1 MSSLIQDPVKQ
12 KVIWRI
18 SQPTTCIEK
27 ITPELAKSY
36 LDTCNI
42 DNRKIR
48 PGMVLKYANYM
59 TTGDWVLSDQC
70 ISFDLTGKLINGQ
83 HRLLAIVQSGITIKA
98 VVARHMPEDSFKY
111 LDQGAPRSK
120 TDLHK
125 YSSQVN
131 TVISGLEKIFMT
143 KKSFSFTQRENAR
156 NYLINGIYPLESFI
170 DNLTHT
176 NAKVITSG
184 PAMVAFVY
192 WCDMLATPSDPNT
205 EEKEWLINIYNEIVP
220 AYHSYEKRRLIP
232 ERSLAMIK
240 LIDEKKLSHG
250 DGYDI
255 CNKFLSFYDPRK
267 RHQQRFRISAE
278 DLTCADIKDW
288 IKKVFGDSQ

>member
-12 KVIWRI
+12 KGIWRM

-48 PGMVLKYANYM
+48 PGMVSKYANYM
-59 TTGDWVLSDQC
+59 ITGEWVLSDQC

-83 HRLLAIVQSGITIKA
+83 HRLLAIVQSGVTIKA
-98 VVARHMPEDSFKY
+98 MVARHMPEDSFKY
-111 LDQGAPRSK
+111 LDQGATRSK
-120 TDLHK
+120 SDLHK
-125 YSSQVN
+125 YSQYVN
-131 TVISGLEKIFMT
+131 GVIAGLEKILMT

-156 NYLINGIYPLESFI
+156 NYLINGIYPLEYFI

-176 NAKVITSG
+176 RARVITSG

-192 WCDMLATPSDPNT
+192 WCDMVGTPSEPNT
-205 EEKEWLINIYNEIVP
+205 KEKECLENLHNELVH
-220 AYHSYEKRRLIP
+220 AFHSYEKRRLIP
-232 ERSLAMIK
+232 KRSLSMIK
-240 LIDEKKLSHG
+240 LIDEKKLNHT

-255 CNKFLSFYDPRK
+255 CNKFLSFYDPKK
-267 RHQQRFRISAE
+267 RHHQTFRTSEE
-278 DLTCADIKDW
+278 DLTCADVKDW
-288 IKKVFGDSQ
+288 IKKVVGG